1 MNVFI
6 VHAHPEPKSF
16 NGALLKVAA
25 DTLDAAGHAVVISD
39 LYAMGF
45 QPVSDRRNFTT
56 VSDPDYFKPQ
66 AEESYATDHDGFAA
80 DVEAEI
86 RKLEACDLLMFQFPL
101 WWFGLPAIL
110 KGWVDRVF
118 AMGRVYGRG
127 HAYETGRF
135 RGKRA
140 VLSLTTGGAAP
151 IYAADGYNGDI
162 SVILKPIHRGMLNF
176 VGFDVLRPQL
186 SFGPARATD
195 EEREAMLEAWRQ
207 RVAGLFDEDPVEVG
221 RY

>member
-16 NGALLKVAA
+16 NGALLKVAVDA
-25 DTLDAAGHAVVISD
+25 LDEAGHAVVVSD
-39 LYAMGF
+39 LHAMAF

-56 VSDPDYFKPQ
+56 VSDPDYLKPQ

-80 DVEAEI
+80 DIEAEMV
-86 RKLEACDLLMFQFPL
+86 KLESSDLLIFQFPL

-118 AMGRVYGRG
+118 AMGRIYGRG
-127 HAYETGRF
+127 HSYDTGRF

-140 VLSLTTGGAAP
+140 ILSLTTGGPAP
-151 IYAADGYNGDI
+151 IYAADGNNGDI
-162 SVILKPIHRGMLNF
+162 MGILRPIHRGMLEF
-176 VGFDVLRPQL
+176 VGFDVLAPQL
-186 SFGPARATD
+186 SYGPARASD
-195 EEREAMLEAWRQ
+195 EERNAMLDAWRQ
-207 RVAGLFDEDPVEVG
+207 RVTGLFEERPIDVG